1 MLNKVMK
8 SWKVLFATILV
19 GLGLVAAPLFNATSA
34 DIVVDGNLSVNKA
47 TAKRGDTLTY
57 TFRVENNTG
66 VQIGDILLVPG
77 RQADDHAF
85 SPYVDYVSGST
96 SWKDSLGGSGGP
108 IDDTWVTLGGPD
120 HPDKVLNAGK
130 LNSGEWLEISFQ
142 AKVKSDAP
150 NNTVAE
156 SIVHFF
162 PNADTAGI
170 QCAAQT
176 TVKVGDVLGA
186 DTLPDTGPAN
196 VLFVSG
202 YLVYL
207 GALLRK
213 VKLYRYF

>member
-1 MLNKVMK
+1 MK

-19 GLGLVAAPLFNATSA
+19 SLGLVAAPLFNATSA
-34 DIVVDGNLSVNKA
+34 DIVVDGNLSVDKA

-85 SPYVDYVSGST
+85 SPYVNYVPGST
-96 SWKDSLGGSGGP
+96 FWKDSLGGNGGP

-130 LNSGEWLEISFQ
+130 LNDGEWLEITFK
-142 AKVKSDAP
+142 AKVKANTP
-150 NNTVAE
+150 NNAVAE

-170 QCAAQT
+170 QCAART
-176 TVKVGDVLGA
+176 TVKVGEVLGEV
-186 DTLPDTGPAN
+186 LPETGSTEG
-196 VLFVSG
+196 VLAVSLYLG
-202 YLVYL
+202 YLGFLVRRIKLTKYL
-207 GALLRK
+207 
-213 VKLYRYF
+213 